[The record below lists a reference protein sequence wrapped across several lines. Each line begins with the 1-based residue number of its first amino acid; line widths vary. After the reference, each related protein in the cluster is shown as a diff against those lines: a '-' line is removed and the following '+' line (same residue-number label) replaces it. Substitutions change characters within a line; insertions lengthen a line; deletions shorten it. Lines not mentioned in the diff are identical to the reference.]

1 MSAFAVYRLPYGK
14 FATVVQQTD
23 GEPAELLS
31 CAELNRRHGFVMAPF
46 EITDSH
52 PILLIRPDR
61 VEQIPLERG
70 KRKEEREIFEG
81 NCFPQDIS
89 CVPPVA
95 SEQSSSAPSTLH
107 LPHSTHNTYA
117 IDFAN
122 FHSQLEQGIF
132 RKIVLARCAEEE
144 LAKRISPLEL
154 FYRACDLYP
163 RMFISLVCTERGG
176 SWLTASPEILLE
188 GEGTNWRTIALAG
201 TVRLEGE
208 QLLGEGET
216 VNWSTKNIQEQRY
229 VATYIAECLEQ
240 FTSDFSEE
248 GPSSVRAANLVHLRS
263 DFTFKLP
270 SNDCLGDLL
279 QALYPTPA
287 VCGLPKRETFHFI
300 THNEH
305 TPRLYYSGFQGWLG
319 EEETHLY
326 VSLRCMRIEGRRYYL
341 YAGGGLLKDSTEEL
355 EWQETEAKLETMRG
369 LFVKSE

>member
-1 MSAFAVYRLPYGK
+1 MSAFAVYRLPYGQ
-14 FATVVQQTD
+14 FATMVQQTD
-23 GEPAELLS
+23 GEPAELSS
-31 CAELNRRHGFVMAPF
+31 CGELNGRRGYVMAPF
-46 EITDSH
+46 EIADSH

-61 VEQIPLERG
+61 VERIPVERG
-70 KRKEEREIFEG
+70 KRIEERDSVVG
-81 NCFPQDIS
+81 NSFLQDIS
-89 CVPPVA
+89 
-95 SEQSSSAPSTLH
+95 PSTFHFSL
-107 LPHSTHNTYA
+107 STPNTYA

-122 FHSQLEQGIF
+122 FHSQLEQGTF

-144 LAKRISPLEL
+144 LADSIPPMEL

-163 RMFISLVCTERGG
+163 RMFISLVYTEKGG
-176 SWLTASPEILLE
+176 CWLTATPEILLE
-188 GEGTNWRTIALAG
+188 GKGTDWRTIALAG

-208 QLLGEGET
+208 QLSGEGET
-216 VNWSTKNIQEQRY
+216 VNWSAKNIQEQRY

-248 GPSSVRAANLVHLRS
+248 GPFSVRAANLVHLRS
-263 DFTFKLP
+263 DFTFTLP
-270 SNDCLGDLL
+270 SNDHLGDLL
-279 QALYPTPA
+279 HALYPTPA

-326 VSLRCMRIEGRRYYL
+326 VSLRCMKIEDRRYYL
-341 YAGGGLLKDSTEEL
+341 YAGGGLLKDSTEEQ

-369 LFVKSE
+369 LLTHK

>member
-14 FATVVQQTD
+14 FATMIQQTD

-31 CAELNRRHGFVMAPF
+31 CAELNGSRGFVMAPF

-52 PILLIRPDR
+52 PILLIRPDK
-61 VEQIPLERG
+61 VERISVERG
-70 KRKEEREIFEG
+70 KRKEERDYIEKSF
-81 NCFPQDIS
+81 FLQDIS
-89 CVPPVA
+89 L
-95 SEQSSSAPSTLH
+95 STFH
-107 LPHSTHNTYA
+107 FPHSTPDTYA

-122 FHSQLEQGIF
+122 FHSQLEQGTF

-144 LAKRISPLEL
+144 LAVGIPPMEL

-163 RMFISLVCTERGG
+163 RMFISLVCTEKGG
-176 SWLTASPEILLE
+176 CWLTATPEILLE
-188 GEGTNWRTIALAG
+188 GKGSDWRTIALAG

-208 QLLGEGET
+208 QLSGEGET

-240 FTSDFSEE
+240 FTSEFSEE
-248 GPSSVRAANLVHLRS
+248 GPFSVRAANLVHLRS
-263 DFTFKLP
+263 DFMFKLP
-270 SNDCLGDLL
+270 SNDRLGDLL
-279 QALYPTPA
+279 HALYPTPA
-287 VCGLPKRETFHFI
+287 VCGLPKCETFHFI

-326 VSLRCMRIEGRRYYL
+326 VSLRCMKMEDNRYYL
-341 YAGGGLLKDSTEEL
+341 YAGGGLLKDSTEEQ

-369 LFVKSE
+369 LLFHSS

>member
-14 FATVVQQTD
+14 YATMVQQKD
-23 GEPAELLS
+23 GEPAEILS
-31 CAELNRRHGFVMAPF
+31 CAELNGKCGFVMAPF

-52 PILLIRPDR
+52 PVLLIRPDK
-61 VEQIPLERG
+61 VERIELNVGKVSDGVSCLSGDSVKFRG
-70 KRKEEREIFEG
+70 Y
-81 NCFPQDIS
+81 
-89 CVPPVA
+89 
-95 SEQSSSAPSTLH
+95 
-107 LPHSTHNTYA
+107 YA
-117 IDFAN
+117 VDFAN
-122 FHSQLEQGIF
+122 FHSQLELGTF

-144 LAKRISPLEL
+144 LSESIPPMEL
-154 FYRACDLYP
+154 FFKACEQYP
-163 RMFISLVCTERGG
+163 RMFISLVCTEKGG
-176 SWLTASPEILLE
+176 CWLTASPEILLE
-188 GEGTNWRTIALAG
+188 GNGADWRTIALAG

-208 QLLGEGET
+208 QLSGEGET

-263 DFTFKLP
+263 DFTFTLP
-270 SNDCLGDLL
+270 SKERLGDLL

-326 VSLRCMRIEGRRYYL
+326 VSLRCMKMEEKRYYL
-341 YAGGGLLKDSTEEL
+341 YAGGGLLKDSTEEQ
-355 EWQETEAKLETMRG
+355 EWQETEAKLETMRRILG
-369 LFVKSE
+369 IV